1 MRYENVLLI
10 FSLFIDPLAKIAM
23 HASYATLLTI
33 RKLKKSLQKTNI
45 YD

>member
-33 RKLKKSLQKTNI
+33 LQVEKVFTE
-45 YD
+45 D